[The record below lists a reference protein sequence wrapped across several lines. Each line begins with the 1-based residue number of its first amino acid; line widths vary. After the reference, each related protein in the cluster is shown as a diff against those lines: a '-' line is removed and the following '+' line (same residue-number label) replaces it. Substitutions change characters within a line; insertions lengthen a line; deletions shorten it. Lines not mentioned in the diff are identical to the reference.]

1 MKRISDIYKK
11 TGKLH
16 HAYCLEGDCN
26 HILPLIIDFLEKDL
40 KFNIQDNPDYW
51 YGNFNVLKIDDAR
64 SIKNKHQNKP
74 IVHDRKVF
82 IISTNFIT
90 KDAQNSL
97 LKIFEEPSADTVFFL
112 VLPSATN
119 LLPTLRSRL
128 IVFNIDNPVSD
139 DNEVSVAKKFLKS
152 KVGDRLKM
160 TKKIIDDISDEK
172 SNKADV
178 IRFLKSLEKEMH
190 ILIKGKKLNI
200 KNSRFEDIE
209 KAISY
214 LNDESASIKVILD
227 HLALVL

>member
-1 MKRISDIYKK
+1 MQRISDIYRR
-11 TGKLH
+11 TGELH
-16 HAYCLEGDCN
+16 HAYCLEGEREF
-26 HILPLIIDFLEKDL
+26 ILSEISNFLEKSL
-40 KFNIQDNPDYW
+40 KFSTQDNPDYW
-51 YGNFNVLKIDDAR
+51 HEDFNVLKIDDAR
-64 SIKNKHQNKP
+64 NINTKHQNKP
-74 IVHDRKVF
+74 IVHGRKIFV
-82 IISTNFIT
+82 ISANFIT

-97 LKIFEEPSADTVFFL
+97 LKIFEEPSAETVFFL

-128 IVFNIDNPVSD
+128 IILNLNNPNKNTDGDSF
-139 DNEVSVAKKFLKS
+139 AKKFLKS
-152 KVGDRLKM
+152 KVGDRLKI

-178 IRFLKSLEKEMH
+178 IKFLKSLEKEMH

-200 KNSRFEDIE
+200 KSSRFEDIE